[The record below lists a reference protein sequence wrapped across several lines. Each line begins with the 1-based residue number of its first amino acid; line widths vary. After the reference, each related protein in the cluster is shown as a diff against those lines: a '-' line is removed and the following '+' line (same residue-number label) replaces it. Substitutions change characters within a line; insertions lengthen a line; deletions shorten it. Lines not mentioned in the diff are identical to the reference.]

1 MTMTLPLFP
10 LSTVLFPGG
19 RLELK
24 IFEPRYLDLVRDCT
38 RSGTGFGVCLLRAGR
53 EVGEGATPARVGT
66 VARITDFSMLDDGLL
81 GIVTHGERVFSVAS
95 TSVRENGLIV
105 GEVEYRDDDEPLPVP
120 PEYGL
125 LATILER
132 LAEQLGGPLDQAD
145 RARFDDA
152 AWVGYRLAEILPI
165 ENVERLE
172 VLETPDPIARLQ
184 LLAGWLPRFQK
195 P

>member
-1 MTMTLPLFP
+1 MTTTLPLFP

-53 EVGEGATPARVGT
+53 EVGEPAAPARVGT
-66 VARITDFSMLDDGLL
+66 VARITDFSVLDDGLL
-81 GIVTHGERVFSVAS
+81 GIVTHGERAFSVVS
-95 TSVRENGLIV
+95 TSVRENGLVV
-105 GEVEYRDDDEPLPVP
+105 GEVDYRDVDGVLPVP
-120 PEYGL
+120 PEFGL

-132 LAEQLGGPLDQAD
+132 LAEQLGGALDQAEK
-145 RARFDDA
+145 ARFDDA
-152 AWVGYRLAEILPI
+152 AWVAYRLAEILPI
-165 ENVERLE
+165 ENSERLE
-172 VLETPDPIARLQ
+172 LLETPDPIERLR
-184 LLAGWLPRFQK
+184 LVAGWLPRFQK